1 MRRSGLPTVVLRG
14 LGLAGGVALEGVAS
28 LEFELFESPLST
40 DTLLR
45 DGGGRAQEDKEQDSE
60 DERTNKKF
68 QHCAAS
74 GGECTE

>member
-14 LGLAGGVALEGVAS
+14 RGLAGGVALEDVAS

-40 DTLLR
+40 DTLR

-60 DERTNKKF
+60 DECMNKKF

-74 GGECTE
+74 GGDCTE